1 MLAPEVRGSPWG
13 SFFHR
18 GLDVSFSGDVRDR
31 EERAARNQSLFREIS
46 ERIEDLNEGSGLGLS
61 VGEWICECANDT
73 CTERVSMT
81 TDEYESVRKDGTRFF
96 VATSDEHVWHEVELV
111 VARNER
117 YWIVEKIG
125 QAGVMAKAAD
135 PRSEQDGG
143 LPLQT

>member
-1 MLAPEVRGSPWG
+1 
-13 SFFHR
+13 
-18 GLDVSFSGDVRDR
+18 LDVSLSGDVRDR
-31 EERAARNQSLFREIS
+31 EERAARNQSLFREIN
-46 ERIEDLNEGSGLGLS
+46 ERIEDLNEGSGLAWS

-96 VATSDEHVWHEVELV
+96 VAPSDEHVWHDVELV

-117 YWIVEKIG
+117 YWILEKIG

-135 PRSEQDGG
+135 PRSEQDGA

>member
-81 TDEYESVRKDGTRFF
+81 TDEYESVRKRRDTVLCRNVRRTR
-96 VATSDEHVWHEVELV
+96 
-111 VARNER
+111 VARGRTRRCPKRALLDCREDRTGRRN
-117 YWIVEKIG
+117 G
-125 QAGVMAKAAD
+125 QS
-135 PRSEQDGG
+135 R
-143 LPLQT
+143 